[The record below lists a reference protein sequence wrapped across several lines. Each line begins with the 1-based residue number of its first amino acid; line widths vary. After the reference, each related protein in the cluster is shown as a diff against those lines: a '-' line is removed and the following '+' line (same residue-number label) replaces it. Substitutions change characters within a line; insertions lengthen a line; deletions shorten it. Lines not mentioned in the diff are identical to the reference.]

1 MATKKKNSEAVD
13 GVFAVSSEDLSI
25 VWEDGIYNF
34 TAGNPIT
41 IPSGL
46 LEYLAKSDK
55 VHALYS
61 ETSVEEVE
69 VVEETEVIE
78 TPEEP
83 TEEVL

>member
-1 MATKKKNSEAVD
+1 MAIKKKSSEAVD

-25 VWEDGIYNF
+25 VWDGGIYNF
-34 TAGNPIT
+34 TAGNPLT

-55 VHALYS
+55 VHAVYS
-61 ETSVEEVE
+61 ETPVQEVE
-69 VVEETEVIE
+69 VVEETEVVE